1 MAAEANYITLI
12 EAQQLA
18 KCWRGTRGE
27 YAGAKKLT
35 RVQCK
40 NRLHEAI
47 QLARYNGFSLE
58 EIFRELNVECEREI
72 AF

>member
-18 KCWRGTRGE
+18 KCWRGTKGE

-58 EIFRELNVECEREI
+58 ALFRELDEECSKEVP
-72 AF
+72 F